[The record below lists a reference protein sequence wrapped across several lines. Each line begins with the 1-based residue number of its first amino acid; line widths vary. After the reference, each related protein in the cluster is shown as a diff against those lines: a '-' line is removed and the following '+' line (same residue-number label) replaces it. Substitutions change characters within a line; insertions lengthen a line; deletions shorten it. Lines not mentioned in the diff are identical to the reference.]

1 MFLPPEIVSK
11 IMLYVPQK
19 YPFLDSIIS
28 HYKNY
33 RPNYQI
39 HNGALSILKFD
50 EDGYIFEIIDPQI
63 NSSTFFFNFPMD

>member
-11 IMLYVPQK
+11 IMLYVPPK

-28 HYKNY
+28 YYKNN

-39 HNGALSILKFD
+39 QNGILSILKFD
-50 EDGYIFEIIDPQI
+50 EEGYIYEITDPQI
-63 NSSTFFFNFPMD
+63 NSSTFFFNFPID